1 MDLSQI
7 WMITDNPGLSGLIWL
22 VILMVFMYLGR
33 SPAKQV
39 IHATV
44 RILHNVFRF
53 LASTAKLTGERM
65 ENRNRDVLLAAGRED
80 KERIIEREF
89 DRIGNTVE
97 NDLSRYPEL
106 QRTLAERIQRID
118 DDHQETADVP
128 PDVPG
133 WTKAVEAV
141 AKIPAK
147 ADPSVR
153 DILEAIHKSVD
164 HAHQRSLTEYRKS
177 SSERHRLLSR
187 MMPQWRHVQSTLGDM
202 SKSVTSLIDR
212 SRSIDRH
219 MDEYRDIVQGTD
231 RALHT
236 LSNSSLVQF
245 FVSSF
250 VLLIALGGAFI
261 NFSLIARPMSEMVGG
276 TSYIGSFQTADI
288 AALVIILVEISM
300 GLFLMESMRITRL
313 FPVIGA
319 LPDRLRVRMGWIT
332 LFILTSLACVEAGLA
347 YMREI
352 LLQDELA
359 TTALLRG
366 GESVVTSQ
374 VMWITTA
381 AQMGMGFVLPFA
393 LTFAAIPLETFVHTL
408 RTVVGM
414 LMVFILRMITIGLRV
429 IANGCMQVGTVLGHL
444 YDLVI
449 FGPLWLEAKLQ
460 KGVVAGEKAAVQAD
474 AGYTVETLPDEQK
487 FGGYHRD

>member
-1 MDLSQI
+1 
-7 WMITDNPGLSGLIWL
+7 MITDNPGLSGLIWL

-33 SPAKQV
+33 SPAKQA

-89 DRIGNTVE
+89 DRIGNTVQ

-460 KGVVAGEKAAVQAD
+460 KDVVAGEEAAVQAE

>member
-1 MDLSQI
+1 
-7 WMITDNPGLSGLIWL
+7 MITDNPGLSGLIWL

-33 SPAKQV
+33 SPAKQA

-460 KGVVAGEKAAVQAD
+460 KSVVAGEEAAVQAD

>member
-33 SPAKQV
+33 SPAKKA

-53 LASTAKLTGERM
+53 LASTAKLTSERM

-89 DRIGNTVE
+89 DRIGNTVQ

-231 RALHT
+231 RALNT

-245 FVSSF
+245 FVSAF

-319 LPDRLRVRMGWIT
+319 LPDRVRVRMGWIT

-352 LLQDELA
+352 LLVDELA

-366 GESVVTSQ
+366 GESVVTGQ

-408 RTVVGM
+408 RTVVGL
-414 LMVFILRMITIGLRV
+414 LMVFMLRMITIGLRV
-429 IANGCMQVGTVLGHL
+429 AANGCMQVGTVLGHL

-449 FGPLWLEAKLQ
+449 FGPLWLEAKLS
-460 KGVVAGEKAAVQAD
+460 KGVVQGEKSAVQAD